1 MLIKSYIA
9 ENNIEVLNKN
19 LNLFY
24 GENLGLKND
33 FRKKIKLKFKDTE
46 IIYYL
51 PIPWV
56 INIPLRS
63 IK

>member
-24 GENLGLKND
+24 GENLGMKND
-33 FRKKIKLKFKDTE
+33 FRKKIKSWNFWKKLLYELTT
-46 IIYYL
+46 
-51 PIPWV
+51 
-56 INIPLRS
+56 NI
-63 IK
+63 